1 MADTF
6 SITETGLQSVE
17 LAMQAVSDNLA
28 NAQTDG
34 FKSESVDFGALL
46 GEYVAGDTLGGGV
59 SVTGISTDFSA
70 GATTQVNSPTDMAI
84 LGNGFFVLQNA
95 GSGLQS
101 FTRNGTVTE
110 SANGTLTG
118 FDGDNVM
125 GYAINSSGNASG
137 TLAPIVIPQGVLA
150 PTASTTTTLTG
161 NLNSASPVIA
171 GAINPSDPATYTSS
185 VSAQVYDSLGN
196 AHVLTFYFQ
205 NAGAGT
211 PPAAENWN
219 WTATLDGSAT
229 GLTNNSGT
237 VGFDTNGNIVSGA
250 LPGSALTATVSGASP
265 LSLNLNLSG
274 LSQFASG
281 AAVTASADGNA
292 AGQPEGVQISNNGVV
307 SVAYSNGQNVNIAQV
322 ALATFTNEQG
332 LT

>member
-6 SITETGLQSVE
+6 SITETGLQSIE
-17 LAMQAVSDNLA
+17 TAMQTVSDNLA

-34 FKSESVDFGALL
+34 FKSESVDFGTLL
-46 GEYVAGDTLGGGV
+46 GGYVAGSTIGGGV
-59 SVTGISTDFSA
+59 TVTGVTQDFSA

-84 LGNGFFVLQNA
+84 QGNGFFVLQNA

-110 SANGTLTG
+110 SANGTLVG

-125 GYAINSSGNASG
+125 GYAISSSGASSG
-137 TLAPIVIPQGVLA
+137 ILAPIVIPQGVLA
-150 PTASTTTTLTG
+150 PTASTSTTLTG

-171 GAINPSDPATYTSS
+171 GAINPSDPTTYSSS

-211 PPAAENWN
+211 PPAA
-219 WTATLDGSAT
+219 GPPVT
-229 GLTNNSGT
+229 GLPSGMRDSST
-237 VGFDTNGNIVSGA
+237 IAVEDGPPPAANPA
-250 LPGSALTATVSGASP
+250 ATE
-265 LSLNLNLSG
+265 
-274 LSQFASG
+274 G
-281 AAVTASADGNA
+281 AAAPVD
-292 AGQPEGVQISNNGVV
+292 V
-307 SVAYSNGQNVNIAQV
+307 
-322 ALATFTNEQG
+322 
-332 LT
+332 